1 MAKKKSVVNMSLL
14 SSIATGATGYISQ
27 ADALPLLNHEPPLI
41 DVNTSALDDSGNAKV
56 WLTDAGKV
64 ALPNGNA
71 AKAAVSSDTPQY
83 AIISN
88 AIFVPSEKKRGGRG
102 GGGAPTIYPWA
113 SMEVGNTFFVG
124 VSQKPD
130 PFKSMQ
136 SAVSSANMK
145 YSEEVGDPVPHTRTM
160 RGPGNKAV
168 VDAAGNPVKETIN
181 KKKRQAVRK
190 FDLRAFKKGEA
201 LGNWVAPEDGVL
213 VGRIL

>member
-1 MAKKKSVVNMSLL
+1 MAKKGKSVVNMSLL
-14 SSIATGATGYISQ
+14 GSIATGATGYISQ

-41 DVNTSALDDSGNAKV
+41 DVNTAVLDDSGNAKV
-56 WLTDAGKV
+56 WLTDAGKAV
-64 ALPNGNA
+64 APNGA
-71 AKAAVSSDTPQY
+71 AKVAASSSTPQY

-88 AIFVPSEKKRGGRG
+88 AIFMPSEKKRGGRG

-145 YSEEVGDPVPHTRTM
+145 YSEEVGEPVPHTRTK

-168 VDAAGNPVKETIN
+168 TDAAGDPVRETVM
-181 KKKRQAVRK
+181 KKKRKAVRK
-190 FDLRAFKKGEA
+190 FDLRAFKKGEV
-201 LGNWVAPEDGVL
+201 LGDWTAPEDGVL
-213 VGRIL
+213 VGRVL